1 MSEPDASGVIK
12 SVQKGLRVLK
22 YLMNEPGDSS
32 LGDIQSALGYNGST
46 AHHILKTLIQEGF
59 VSQNINTKKYDLGP
73 ELFHFCLQ
81 NTLPQKF
88 YQKAYPYLEECVA
101 QTGETTNLFI
111 RAEEEAVCVA
121 GAESPQTLKAFLMIG
136 RRIPLTCTAAGKVF
150 LAFMEGAKSEEL
162 VRRVGLKQYLPNTIT
177 DSGGLAAE
185 LARVKQ
191 LGYAVEREEYEEMIT
206 AIAAPVFQKQG
217 GLIAVVSNISP
228 SMRTDEPK
236 VIHSL
241 CQAAQ
246 KISRA
251 LEEVYY

>member
-1 MSEPDASGVIK
+1 
-12 SVQKGLRVLK
+12 
-22 YLMNEPGDSS
+22 
-32 LGDIQSALGYNGST
+32 
-46 AHHILKTLIQEGF
+46 
-59 VSQNINTKKYDLGP
+59 
-73 ELFHFCLQ
+73 
-81 NTLPQKF
+81 
-88 YQKAYPYLEECVA
+88 
-101 QTGETTNLFI
+101 
-111 RAEEEAVCVA
+111 
-121 GAESPQTLKAFLMIG
+121 MIG

-150 LAFMEGAKSEEL
+150 LAFMEGAKSEEI

-236 VIHSL
+236 IIHSL
-241 CQAAQ
+241 CQAAY